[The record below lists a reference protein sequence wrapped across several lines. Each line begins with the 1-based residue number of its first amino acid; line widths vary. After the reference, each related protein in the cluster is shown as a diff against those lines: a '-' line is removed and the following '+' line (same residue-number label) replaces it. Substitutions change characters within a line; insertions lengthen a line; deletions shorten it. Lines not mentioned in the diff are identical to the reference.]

1 MAEVQYARADD
12 GTHIAYQVLDAALHT
27 TDGYDLVMI
36 SGGTFPMES
45 YDGNPGFARMMEGL
59 RAIGRVVVF
68 DRRGIGLSD
77 PPSSFD
83 RPILDQWTEDLR
95 AVIDAAGVTDPI
107 VFAWDGFGVGS
118 RFAARYPECL
128 SKLVLHHPI
137 VGDSNDDWFVARWEL
152 IRRNVHG
159 ESDGEDLL
167 RAVAPSEV
175 NNPTFREWY
184 LRAGRSG
191 ASPASAMRMWESVFT
206 SAGDDQLLDEVEAP
220 TLVVYRAQQS
230 TSPIDAVDNAIARL
244 RRVTAIELEGAD
256 LFPFLGDVDAMI
268 SEIAQFV
275 VGERRTPPPQRTLAA
290 VLFTDLVGSTA
301 RAASLGDAQ
310 WKALLDRHDT
320 VIGAAVEHCGGTV
333 VKGTGDGVVALLP
346 SASSALQV
354 ADRIRKDLAIEGLE
368 ARFGIHVGDVDRRG
382 DDISGLAVNI
392 AARVMAKAGTNEIYV
407 TDSVVAST
415 GGPGEQ
421 YESQGEYELKGVPG
435 EWSLSRYESTG

>member
-36 SGGTFPMES
+36 TGGTFPMEA
-45 YDGNPGFARMMEGL
+45 YDGHPGFARMLEGL
-59 RAIGRVVVF
+59 RAIGRVVIF

-95 AVIDAAGVTDPI
+95 TVVDAAGVTDPI

-118 RFAARYPECL
+118 RFAARYPACL

-137 VGDSNDDWFVARWEL
+137 VGDSSDDWFVARWEL
-152 IRRNVHG
+152 IQRNLRG
-159 ESDGEDLL
+159 EGGDDLL
-167 RAVAPSEV
+167 KSVAPSEL

-191 ASPASAMRMWESVFT
+191 ASPASAARIWESVVA
-206 SAGDDQLLDEVEAP
+206 SAAGDQCLDDVEAP
-220 TLVVYRAQQS
+220 TLVLYRAQHV
-230 TSPIDAVDNAIARL
+230 TAPIEAVDNAISRL
-244 RRVTAIELEGAD
+244 RRVTAVELEGAD
-256 LFPFLGDVDAMI
+256 LFPFLGDVDTMI
-268 SEIAQFV
+268 SEIAHFV
-275 VGERRTPPPQRTLAA
+275 VGERRIPPPQRTLAA
-290 VLFTDLVGSTA
+290 VLFTDLVDSTA

-320 VIGAAVEHCGGTV
+320 VIRAAVEHCGGTV

-354 ADRIRKDLAIEGLE
+354 ADRIRRDLTREGLE
-368 ARFGIHVGDVDRRG
+368 ARFGIHVGDIDRRG

-392 AARVMAKAGTNEIYV
+392 AARVMAKAGTSEIYV
-407 TDSVVAST
+407 TDSVIAST
-415 GGPGEQ
+415 GGPGPQ
-421 YESQGEYELKGVPG
+421 YESQGAYELKGVPG
-435 EWSLSRYESTG
+435 EWSLSRYESTA